1 MLLHGNRWKSGLVF
15 SLGIRFGGNG
25 VSICMSSGEPEPLV
39 VALISSTWVVAL
51 VTPMVITIEFTYWC
65 RSGSVDCFQNLFLVS
80 TTCLPGVYEVMLYG
94 PSDIM
99 WSRHLEAVG
108 HVRVVLDR
116 PGRVER
122 HGQDV
127 QEVTGRL
134 GSGGTRSSRSSA
146 S

>member
-1 MLLHGNRWKSGLVF
+1 MVF
-15 SLGIRFGGNG
+15 SDGIRFGGNG

-51 VTPMVITIEFTYWC
+51 VTPMVITIELTYWC

-99 WSRHLEAVG
+99 CSRIW
-108 HVRVVLDR
+108 
-116 PGRVER
+116 
-122 HGQDV
+122 
-127 QEVTGRL
+127 RL
-134 GSGGTRSSRSSA
+134 SGT
-146 S
+146 